1 MRGSALTSRP
11 RSTLQT
17 MVADSQDRTIRVLYV
32 IEGRLSGPGRQAVL
46 LLASRLPRRRFETV
60 VACQPDLDLVEALQ
74 RDGVTV
80 TPLPGPAGFGIDAV
94 LGPVREVRRHRAH
107 VAHLYGCPGPVS
119 ATAARLARVPA
130 VVCSRDLPGDPIPA
144 SGWRR
149 HGRRLLQRASDRLID
164 RHVAMSRRAVQAL
177 TDDAGV
183 DPARILM
190 IPAGVELDR
199 FAPERV
205 RRGAWRSR
213 VGVPADATLMCAFL
227 GHDREAAGALL
238 LRVLRTIEPR
248 AGWLAVAFGAGS
260 SLDEL
265 EDRARSLGLGDRVR
279 FAEPDEGTRELLGDA
294 DLVLGLGG
302 GGDSIGIREAMAMA
316 RPIVALDS
324 ADGADAVSDGVDGRV
339 VAAGDAAALVEAI
352 RALLGDPVA
361 AERMGRKA
369 RKKAEREFSVERMVR
384 RAAILYEEVLRE
396 KGYFKTS
403 TAGVGTS
410 R

>member
-1 MRGSALTSRP
+1 
-11 RSTLQT
+11 

-32 IEGRLSGPGRQAVL
+32 VEGWLSGPGGQALL

-60 VACQPDLDLVEALQ
+60 VACNPDIELVEALQ
-74 RDGVTV
+74 RSGVTV
-80 TPLPGPAGFGIDAV
+80 TTLPGPAGFGVNAV
-94 LGPVREVRRHRAH
+94 LGSVREVRRHRAH
-107 VAHLYGCPGPVS
+107 VVHLYGCAGPAS

-130 VVCSRDLPGDPIPA
+130 VVCSRDTPVRDPVPA
-144 SGWRR
+144 AGWRR
-149 HGRRLLQRASDRLID
+149 LGRRLLRRAADRLID

-183 DPARILM
+183 DPARIFM

-213 VGVPADATLMCAFL
+213 VGVPADATLICAFL
-227 GHDREAAGALL
+227 GRDRDAAGALL
-238 LRVLRTIEPR
+238 LRVLRTIEPPP
-248 AGWLAVAFGAGS
+248 GWLAVVFGAGS

-265 EDRARSLGLGDRVR
+265 ELRARSLDLRDRVR
-279 FAEPDEGTRELLGDA
+279 FAERTEATRELLADA

-302 GGDSIGIREAMAMA
+302 GGGESIGIREAMAMA
-316 RPIVALDS
+316 RPVVALDS
-324 ADGADAVSDGVDGRV
+324 EDAADAVSDGVDGRV
-339 VAAGDAAALVEAI
+339 VAAGDATTLAQAI
-352 RALLGDPVA
+352 TALLRDPVA
-361 AERMGRKA
+361 AERIGRNA
-369 RKKAEREFSVERMVR
+369 RKKAEREFSDERMVR
-384 RAAILYEEVLRE
+384 RAGILYEEVLRE

-403 TAGVGTS
+403 TAGVGAS